1 MADNDEILAIL
12 AAEII
17 QEEGGEML
25 NEEDAIA
32 AATNRQ
38 RELAAR
44 HRMNHSNVIGQQ
56 VDYEDL
62 DEI

>member
-38 RELAAR
+38 R
-44 HRMNHSNVIGQQ
+44 
-56 VDYEDL
+56 
-62 DEI
+62 